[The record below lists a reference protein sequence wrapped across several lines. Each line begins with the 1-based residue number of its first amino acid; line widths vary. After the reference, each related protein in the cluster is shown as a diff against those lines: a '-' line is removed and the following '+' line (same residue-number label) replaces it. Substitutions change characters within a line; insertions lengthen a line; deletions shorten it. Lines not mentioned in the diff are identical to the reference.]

1 MNASRWRDEPMCS
14 SRAVLL
20 GALIQLLCRLPRL
33 STWAWPGPCAA
44 GDSARPAQGRM
55 VWILGRPHSATRD
68 RRSTG
73 ALAAISPASRRGAVN
88 RIAPGIE
95 RLARE
100 TPPYSCHR
108 DYAPGPSKA
117 GVGAPQPAA
126 PPVTQPRLVRQ
137 ACLWKGKAREVRL
150 RSSRCLCGR
159 AVGVGP
165 PRPRSCPGSR
175 LLMAQPAHPWG
186 VK

>member
-73 ALAAISPASRRGAVN
+73 ALAAISPASCRGAVN

-117 GVGAPQPAA
+117 GVGAPQPTA

-137 ACLWKGKAREVRL
+137 GCLGRVKPARCVYGL
-150 RSSRCLCGR
+150 RGASVAGLSVSALR
-159 AVGVGP
+159 VPGP
-165 PRPRSCPGSR
+165 ARDPVS
-175 LLMAQPAHPWG
+175 
-186 VK
+186 

>member
-88 RIAPGIE
+88 RIAPASSASRE
-95 RLARE
+95 RRRPTPVIAIMRRDLPKLAWALRSL
-100 TPPYSCHR
+100 PLRRS
-108 DYAPGPSKA
+108 PSHVWCA
-117 GVGAPQPAA
+117 RHV
-126 PPVTQPRLVRQ
+126 
-137 ACLWKGKAREVRL
+137 WKGKPARCVYGL
-150 RSSRCLCGR
+150 RGASVAGLSVSALR
-159 AVGVGP
+159 VPGP
-165 PRPRSCPGSR
+165 ARDRVS
-175 LLMAQPAHPWG
+175 
-186 VK
+186 

>member
-1 MNASRWRDEPMCS
+1 MPREITMLR
-14 SRAVLL
+14 
-20 GALIQLLCRLPRL
+20 ICR
-33 STWAWPGPCAA
+33 SG
-44 GDSARPAQGRM
+44 Q
-55 VWILGRPHSATRD
+55 
-68 RRSTG
+68 
-73 ALAAISPASRRGAVN
+73 N

-126 PPVTQPRLVRQ
+126 PPVTQLTSGDAKQ
-137 ACLWKGKAREVRL
+137 SWKGKAREVHL

-175 LLMAQPAHPWG
+175 LLMAQPAHLG

>member
-1 MNASRWRDEPMCS
+1 MNAPRWRDEPMCS
-14 SRAVLL
+14 SRAALL

-88 RIAPGIE
+88 RYYGAC
-95 RLARE
+95 RNF
-100 TPPYSCHR
+100 S
-108 DYAPGPSKA
+108 DQYASRMRRRHDLTCGCGLGFQTAEFLPIVASMQVRQSAIPLQIVCGKILRQ
-117 GVGAPQPAA
+117 APQPCPAA
-126 PPVTQPRLVRQ
+126 QRR
-137 ACLWKGKAREVRL
+137 R
-150 RSSRCLCGR
+150 
-159 AVGVGP
+159 
-165 PRPRSCPGSR
+165 
-175 LLMAQPAHPWG
+175 
-186 VK
+186 